1 MRIWD
6 YIKATTVSDIAEALQ
21 SFFPDMQNVDV
32 AAHISVIQYL
42 YKATPVEKDGMYI
55 EVHYV
60 PADDLNEE
68 GYWTVSGKYPPG
80 SEQYEEFD
88 GYWALDFIPWDE
100 IKGMDIVEKVAVDQP
115 FLTKAQ
121 VVALIL
127 YDMTFYGFDPDE
139 VKAKA
144 DQLNEMVENIDPDKL
159 ISHDD
164 FLDMLESD
172 DDFLDKEE

>member
-1 MRIWD
+1 MRIWA

-80 SEQYEEFD
+80 SEQYE
-88 GYWALDFIPWDE
+88 G
-100 IKGMDIVEKVAVDQP
+100 
-115 FLTKAQ
+115 
-121 VVALIL
+121 
-127 YDMTFYGFDPDE
+127 
-139 VKAKA
+139 VKAKENTSSYYGGGKSYNNINHHASRGERPA
-144 DQLNEMVENIDPDKL
+144 DMRRR
-159 ISHDD
+159 
-164 FLDMLESD
+164 
-172 DDFLDKEE
+172 